1 MLEQA
6 YPAAVATSLAFGGLR
21 LSNLLYDHGVANS
34 LSRYVAPILG
44 GVAFLV
50 AVLWLDAWTATV
62 LSGAMALFIL
72 AVRLGF
78 RQRLRGVRGILPS
91 QAWSEVTYALG
102 GTAALAIGWGL
113 LGDRWLAFAPIAF
126 MAWGD
131 SIAGLARATMWHRRV
146 ASTWPS
152 IAMLGTCLVA
162 AAVFQPYWIGAIG
175 AIVAVAAE
183 RRRPMV
189 HALWDDNL
197 HVVAMSLAVMGV
209 LARVTGI

>member
-34 LSRYVAPILG
+34 LSRYVAPIFG

-50 AVLWLDAWTATV
+50 AVLWLDTWAAIV
-62 LSGAMALFIL
+62 LAGAMALFIL

-78 RQRLRGVRGILPS
+78 RRGLRGVRGNLPTH
-91 QAWSEVTYALG
+91 AWSEVTYAVA

-131 SIAGLARATMWHRRV
+131 SIAGLARATIWQGRV
-146 ASTWPS
+146 AGTWPS
-152 IAMLGTCLVA
+152 IAMLGVCLA
-162 AAVFQPYWIGAIG
+162 AAVVFQPYWIGTIG

-183 RRRPMV
+183 RRRPNV
-189 HALWDDNL
+189 APVWDDNVNV
-197 HVVAMSLAVMGV
+197 VVASLGVMALLSGF
-209 LARVTGI
+209 AI

>member
-6 YPAAVATSLAFGGLR
+6 FAVGGSASVAIAGLMA
-21 LSNLLYDHGVANS
+21 SNLLYDRGVANT
-34 LSRYVAPILG
+34 LSRYVAPVLG

-50 AVLWLDAWTATV
+50 AVLWLDAWTATA

-78 RQRLRGVRGILPS
+78 RRGLRGVRGNLPS
-91 QAWSEVTYALG
+91 QAWSEVTFALG
-102 GTAALAIGWGL
+102 GTAALALGWGL
-113 LGDRWLAFAPIAF
+113 LGDRWLAFLPIAF

-131 SIAGLARATMWHRRV
+131 SIAGLIRATILHRRV

-152 IAMLGTCLVA
+152 IAMLGTCLAA

-175 AIVAVAAE
+175 AFVATAAE

-189 HALWDDNL
+189 HPLWDDNL
-197 HVVAMSLAVMGV
+197 HVIATSLGVMAALSRVPGV
-209 LARVTGI
+209 

>member
-6 YPAAVATSLAFGGLR
+6 YPAAVATSMALGGLG
-21 LSNLLYDHGVANS
+21 LSNLLYDRGVANS
-34 LSRYVAPILG
+34 ISRYAAPILG

-50 AVLWLDAWTATV
+50 AVLWLEAWTATV

-78 RQRLRGVRGILPS
+78 RRELRGVRGNLPS

-102 GTAALAIGWGL
+102 GTAALGIGWGL
-113 LGDRWLAFAPIAF
+113 RGDRWLAFASIAF

-131 SIAGLARATMWHRRV
+131 SIAGLARATIWHKKR
-146 ASTWPS
+146 AGLWPS
-152 IAMLGTCLVA
+152 VAMLGVCLA
-162 AAVFQPYWIGAIG
+162 ATALYQPYWIGALG
-175 AIVAVAAE
+175 ALVATAAE

-197 HVVAMSLAVMGV
+197 HVVALSLAVMGV
-209 LARVTGI
+209 LTRISV

>member
-1 MLEQA
+1 MLVQA
-6 YPAAVATSLAFGGLR
+6 FAVSGSVTVALVGLVA
-21 LSNLLYDHGVANS
+21 SNLLYDRGVANS
-34 LSRYVAPILG
+34 LSRYVAPIFG

-50 AVLWLDAWTATV
+50 AVLWLDVWTATV
-62 LSGAMALFIL
+62 LAGAMALFIL

-78 RQRLRGVRGILPS
+78 RRGLRGVRGNLPT

-131 SIAGLARATMWHRRV
+131 SIAGLARATIWHRRV
-146 ASTWPS
+146 ASPWPS
-152 IAMLGTCLVA
+152 IAMLAVCLAVA
-162 AAVFQPYWIGAIG
+162 ALFEPYWIGAIG

-183 RRRPMV
+183 RRRPIV
-189 HALWDDNL
+189 APVWDDNVNV
-197 HVVAMSLAVMGV
+197 VVASLGVMALLSGF
-209 LARVTGI
+209 AI